1 MLEMALGLRIIFGII
16 ASFAIINNG
25 LLLLVICKNKVLLKM
40 PYNMLVLSLAVT
52 DFITGIGIFITPVY
66 VVGQGS
72 IPIPDGW
79 IGHVFCRVIFSQ
91 YLVFTLGIV
100 SVYTVACMAIDRW
113 LAVARPTKYRTILTK
128 SRVNICVLCI
138 WTISVLLNTPH
149 LFEMKAAAG
158 PGNIPQCK
166 WIVLTEG
173 VARMIVAVV
182 EFMGKFFLPL
192 LTASVTMISLHSRVK
207 SSQALFRS
215 NRGQAGLRLLRMCML
230 TTLILGVCWFPN
242 QLYYLLFKYDLTQLD
257 TPMHHFTVVLC
268 MFNSC
273 INPIVYCIS
282 NKTYRRY
289 FMILLCPRYK
299 ERLIATE
306 LTGSE
311 AASTVYDRISKARP
325 EARIS
330 VANAIQAHAFERNG
344 GINNDQD

>member
-1 MLEMALGLRIIFGII
+1 M
-16 ASFAIINNG
+16 
-25 LLLLVICKNKVLLKM
+25 
-40 PYNMLVLSLAVT
+40 
-52 DFITGIGIFITPVY
+52 
-66 VVGQGS
+66 VGQGS

-113 LAVARPTKYRTILTK
+113 LAVARPTKYKTILTK

-138 WTISVLLNTPH
+138 WIISVLLNTPH

-182 EFMGKFFLPL
+182 EFMGKFFLPFL
-192 LTASVTMISLHSRVK
+192 AASVTMISLHRRVK

-242 QLYYLLFKYDLTQLD
+242 QLSYLLFKYGLTQLD
-257 TPMHHFTVVLC
+257 TPMHHFTVALC

-273 INPIVYCIS
+273 INPIVYCVS

-289 FMILLCPRYK
+289 FMILLCPRFK
-299 ERLIATE
+299 QRLIATDP
-306 LTGSE
+306 TGSE
-311 AASTVYDRISKARP
+311 AVNTIFDRISKARP
-325 EARIS
+325 EPRIS
-330 VANAIQAHAFERNG
+330 VVNAMQAHAVERNE
-344 GINNDQD
+344 GINNHDDHD

>member
-1 MLEMALGLRIIFGII
+1 M
-16 ASFAIINNG
+16 
-25 LLLLVICKNKVLLKM
+25 
-40 PYNMLVLSLAVT
+40 
-52 DFITGIGIFITPVY
+52 IG
-66 VVGQGS
+66 QDS

-79 IGHVFCRVIFSQ
+79 IGHAFCRVIFSQ

-113 LAVARPTKYRTILTK
+113 LAVARPTKYKTMLTK
-128 SRVNICVLCI
+128 SRANICVLCI
-138 WTISVLLNTPH
+138 WIISVLLNTPH

-158 PGNIPQCK
+158 PDNMPQCK
-166 WIVLTEG
+166 WVVLTEG
-173 VARMIVAVV
+173 VTRKILAVV

-207 SSQALFRS
+207 SSQALFQS
-215 NRGQAGLRLLRMCML
+215 NRGRPGLRLLRMCML

-242 QLYYLLFKYDLTQLD
+242 QLSYLLFKYDLTQLD
-257 TPMHHFTVVLC
+257 TPTHHFTVVLC

-289 FMILLCPRYK
+289 FMILLCPRHK
-299 ERLIATE
+299 EGLTATE

-311 AASTVYDRISKARP
+311 AIGTVHDRIRKARP
-325 EARIS
+325 EPRIT
-330 VANAIQAHAFERNG
+330 VAKAIQAYAVERNG
-344 GINNDQD
+344 GINNDQG

>member
-1 MLEMALGLRIIFGII
+1 MFCH
-16 ASFAIINNG
+16 
-25 LLLLVICKNKVLLKM
+25 VI
-40 PYNMLVLSLAVT
+40 Y
-52 DFITGIGIFITPVY
+52 
-66 VVGQGS
+66 
-72 IPIPDGW
+72 
-79 IGHVFCRVIFSQ
+79 SQ

-113 LAVARPTKYRTILTK
+113 LAVARPTKYKTILTK

-138 WTISVLLNTPH
+138 WIISVLLNIPH

-158 PGNIPQCK
+158 PGNTPQCK

-192 LTASVTMISLHSRVK
+192 LAASVTMISLHRRVK

-242 QLYYLLFKYDLTQLD
+242 QLSYLLFKYDLTQLN
-257 TPMHHFTVVLC
+257 TPVHHFTVALC

-289 FMILLCPRYK
+289 FMILFFPRYK
-299 ERLIATE
+299 ERLIATD

-311 AASTVYDRISKARP
+311 AVRISKARP
-325 EARIS
+325 EPRIS
-330 VANAIQAHAFERNG
+330 VVNAMEAHAVERNG
-344 GINNDQD
+344 GINIDQD